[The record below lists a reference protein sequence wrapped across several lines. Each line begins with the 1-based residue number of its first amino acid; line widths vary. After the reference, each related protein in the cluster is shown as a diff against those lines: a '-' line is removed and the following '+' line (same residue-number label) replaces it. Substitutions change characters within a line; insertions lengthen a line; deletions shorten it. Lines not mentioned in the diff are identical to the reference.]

1 MILFFIVGHAAFK
14 AASNKVTKYEKVCS
28 DNRHIFI
35 PLMFD
40 TFVFLAPDVVDL
52 LQRVKK
58 ICITMLSLQKD

>member
-1 MILFFIVGHAAFK
+1 
-14 AASNKVTKYEKVCS
+14 
-28 DNRHIFI
+28 
-35 PLMFD
+35 MFD